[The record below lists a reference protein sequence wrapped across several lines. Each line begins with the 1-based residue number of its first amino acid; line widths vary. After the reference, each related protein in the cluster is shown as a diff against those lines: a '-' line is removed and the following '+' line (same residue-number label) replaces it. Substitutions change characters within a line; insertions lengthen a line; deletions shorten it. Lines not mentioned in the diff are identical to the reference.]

1 MLDNHLSVAKH
12 VIRKYKDLVI
22 KLQLQMNAQVTKMEQ
37 LRTDKQKYKD
47 KCREYLAIAPQQEV
61 QPYKTASLTP
71 EKLTSLL
78 EEVQSVQN
86 QVDRTMNNKSM
97 SMD

>member
-47 KCREYLAIAPQQEV
+47 KCREYLAIAPQQPV
-61 QPYKTASLTP
+61 
-71 EKLTSLL
+71 
-78 EEVQSVQN
+78 
-86 QVDRTMNNKSM
+86 
-97 SMD
+97 